1 MSQIQKFLFDGLP
14 VRGVV
19 VRLTDAWQEII
30 QRRAASAHGGAY
42 AEPVLHML
50 GEMAAGAV
58 LMQSNIKF
66 NGALVMQLQGSGPVK
81 MAVAE
86 VQANLAVRATA
97 KVMGDVAAD
106 AGFADLVQAHGG
118 GQCAITLDP
127 QDRQPGQQPYQG
139 VVPLQDAQ
147 GQPLASVAGVLQ
159 QYMRQSEQLDTTLV
173 LAANAE
179 VAAGILIQRLP
190 LEGQANL
197 AGDSAAPSPQ
207 AQAEAAAHYQHI
219 ATLAQSLQKHELL
232 ELNLD
237 AILHRLFWNEKLLRF
252 APNAADPTPHF
263 ACTCSRERVG
273 GMLRQLGKAEADGIV
288 AEQGGI
294 EVGCEFCGQQ
304 YRFDAVEV
312 AQLFTPPLQQPPVSQ
327 KPQ

>member
-232 ELNLD
+232 ELNSWVNWL
-237 AILHRLFWNEKLLRF
+237 ATSTGCPHRSSHRCGIATRNSCGNF
-252 APNAADPTPHF
+252 PHSDSTGSAATTRRPYPTRLSLGIMTSP
-263 ACTCSRERVG
+263 SR
-273 GMLRQLGKAEADGIV
+273 
-288 AEQGGI
+288 
-294 EVGCEFCGQQ
+294 
-304 YRFDAVEV
+304 
-312 AQLFTPPLQQPPVSQ
+312 VSASATG
-327 KPQ
+327 